1 MSANF
6 GFIVFFS
13 IFGFY
18 RIRFIFVFILFVYFL
33 CCLKLASFA
42 RFYKNSLKSF
52 KNTIKCY
59 NAEYGLHYR
68 DTNSA
73 K

>member
-6 GFIVFFS
+6 GFTVFFD
-13 IFGFY
+13 ILGFY
-18 RIRFIFVFILFVYFL
+18 RIRFIFVYLL

-59 NAEYGLHYR
+59 NAEYGLHCRY
-68 DTNSA
+68 TNSA
-73 K
+73 R